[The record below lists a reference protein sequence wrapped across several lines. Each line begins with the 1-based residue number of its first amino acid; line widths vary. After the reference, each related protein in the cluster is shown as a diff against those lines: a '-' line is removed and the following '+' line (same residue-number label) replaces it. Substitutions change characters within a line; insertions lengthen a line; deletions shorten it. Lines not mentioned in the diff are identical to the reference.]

1 MPSNTL
7 GDPVTEVIRRR
18 LQAYAFPADAPE
30 RNAVPLQAGKLTAPA
45 DTGTSL
51 SDTITNGQHSPS
63 SHVVSVYHKSYKK
76 ARGYA
81 KINGKICAPGADSF
95 RRKNAVFQPF
105 LQIMTLFDK
114 IPKILND
121 WGQIGDEKFSCPH
134 FFEDWGQ
141 SGDRLGIS

>member
-30 RNAVPLQAGKLTAPA
+30 RNAEPLQAGKLTAPA
-45 DTGTSL
+45 DTGASL

-63 SHVVSVYHKSYKK
+63 SHVVPVYHKSYKK

-81 KINGKICAPGADSF
+81 KINGKICAPGADSY
-95 RRKNAVFQPF
+95 RRKNAAFPAIFTNYDIIRQN
-105 LQIMTLFDK
+105 
-114 IPKILND
+114 PKD
-121 WGQIGDEKFSCPH
+121 SASFP
-134 FFEDWGQ
+134 
-141 SGDRLGIS
+141 R